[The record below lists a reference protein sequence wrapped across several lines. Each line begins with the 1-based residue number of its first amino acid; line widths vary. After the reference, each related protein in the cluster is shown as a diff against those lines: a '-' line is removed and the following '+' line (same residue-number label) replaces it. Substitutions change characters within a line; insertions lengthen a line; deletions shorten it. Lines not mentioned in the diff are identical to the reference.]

1 MDAARSREMSTTI
14 AAMTDDQC
22 RALAMVAERPRR
34 HDRLALDLA
43 DGLPGARA
51 DDRGAAALDWL
62 DASGLA
68 RRPEAPSGTW
78 QLTPSG
84 YGMLGQVQS
93 RVGGQ

>member
-1 MDAARSREMSTTI
+1 MSTTI

-34 HDRLALDLA
+34 HDRLVLDLA
-43 DGLPGARA
+43 DGLAGPRA
-51 DDRGAAALDWL
+51 DDRGAAALNWL
-62 DASGLA
+62 GDSGLA
-68 RRPEAPSGTW
+68 QRPDRSTGTW
-78 QLTPSG
+78 RLTPSG